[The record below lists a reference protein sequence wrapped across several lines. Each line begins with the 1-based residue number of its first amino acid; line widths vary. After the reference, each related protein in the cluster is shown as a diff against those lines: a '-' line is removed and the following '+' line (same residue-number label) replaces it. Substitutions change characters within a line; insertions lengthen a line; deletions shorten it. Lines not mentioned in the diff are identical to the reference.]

1 MRIPIRLA
9 DSDHPLVR
17 ETARRLTRDLTTPR
31 EKLRALFYFV
41 RDEIRFGFP
50 KEGDIVKASETIE
63 LGYGQCNTKAALL
76 IALAR
81 AVGLEARVHFS
92 TIDKSIQ
99 KGVFPQWAFRRLPD
113 ELSHPWVEVKIEGRW
128 RRIDSFINDR
138 AFYRA
143 GRAALRERG
152 WKTGFSISCESGESD
167 PEFNIDEE
175 RFVQMDAVTGD
186 HGTFDDP
193 ADYYRVSMYLNRPG
207 PLTLLMYRMLVGS
220 INRRVEGLRKGCQ
233 DSGLCGSPARAEPDP
248 GPA

>member
-1 MRIPIRLA
+1 MRIPTSLA

-17 ETARRLTRDLTTPR
+17 ETAETLIGGLTTPR
-31 EKLRALFYFV
+31 EKLRALFYYV

-50 KEGDIVKASETIE
+50 KNGDIVKASETIE

-81 AVGLEARVHFS
+81 AAGLEARVHFS

-99 KGVFPQWAFRRLPD
+99 RGIFPAWAFRRLPA
-113 ELSHPWVEVKIEGRW
+113 EFSHPWVEVKIEGRW
-128 RRIDSFINDR
+128 RRIDSFINDE

-167 PEFNIDEE
+167 PEFNLDEE
-175 RFVQMDAVTGD
+175 KFVQMDAVTGD
-186 HGTFDDP
+186 HGTFADP
-193 ADYYRVSMYLNRPG
+193 ADYYRGPMYLNRPG
-207 PLTLLMYRMLVGS
+207 PLTLLMYRLLVGL
-220 INRRVEGLRKGCQ
+220 INRRVEGLRKSYQ
-233 DSGLCGSPARAEPDP
+233 DPGLCGCPSGVEPTIEPA
-248 GPA
+248 

>member
-1 MRIPIRLA
+1 MRIPIGLA

-17 ETARRLTRDLTTPR
+17 ETAERLIRDLTTPR

-50 KEGDIVKASETIE
+50 KDGDIVKGSETIE
-63 LGYGQCNTKAALL
+63 LGFGQCNTKAALL

-81 AVGLEARVHFS
+81 AAGLEARVHFS

-99 KGVFPQWAFRRLPD
+99 RGVFPGWAFRRLPD
-113 ELSHPWVEVKIEGRW
+113 QLSHPWVEVLIEGRW
-128 RRIDSFINDR
+128 RRIDSFINDD

-152 WKTGFSISCESGESD
+152 WKTGFSISCETGESD

-193 ADYYRVSMYLNRPG
+193 ADYYRGPMYLNRPG
-207 PLTLLMYRMLVGS
+207 PLTLLMYRVLVGL
-220 INRRVEGLRKGCQ
+220 INRRVEGLRKRYR
-233 DSGLCGSPARAEPDP
+233 DPGLCESLSRAEPTIE
-248 GPA
+248 PA